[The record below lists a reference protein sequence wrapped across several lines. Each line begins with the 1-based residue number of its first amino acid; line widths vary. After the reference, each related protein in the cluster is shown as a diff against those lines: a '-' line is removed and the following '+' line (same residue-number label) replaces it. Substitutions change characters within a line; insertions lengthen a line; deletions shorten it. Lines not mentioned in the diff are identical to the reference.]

1 MWSLFRSVVFTPIM
15 FLFPLQGNKQMK
27 GTQTNEPFQMRI
39 SGKKTDSG
47 NLNSTWNYST
57 LKLRFK
63 PMGKILIQLYA
74 ILLLNI
80 FHYKKGL
87 LKAIRI
93 RWQVIQVPP
102 GTICNKMIPSFAMV
116 MKWFVFRN
124 PQYQS
129 EQLLLYKK
137 GKVLCRLNSMIQFVL
152 LLSTKLKPSSRPL

>member
-1 MWSLFRSVVFTPIM
+1 
-15 FLFPLQGNKQMK
+15 MK

-116 MKWFVFRN
+116 MK
-124 PQYQS
+124 
-129 EQLLLYKK
+129 
-137 GKVLCRLNSMIQFVL
+137 
-152 LLSTKLKPSSRPL
+152 